1 MKVQDFENETFNQYT
16 RKTQCEII
24 LGYTLGMKIEGEII
38 AINIKDKLNMKK
50 MCFSLERKL
59 KKKLISK

>member
-50 MCFSLERKL
+50 NVFLT
-59 KKKLISK
+59 